1 MIVLAIFY
9 WIWAEGAMLGLLWM
23 RMFVVEQL
31 FGNVYISFVVVPVK
45 RYAAVQIASPI
56 LNNVIGFVAK
66 GSKQVSEIVVADVF
80 YPKVID
86 T

>member
-1 MIVLAIFY
+1 
-9 WIWAEGAMLGLLWM
+9 MLWSLWC
-23 RMFVVEQL
+23 FVVETL
-31 FGNVYISFVVVPVK
+31 ADLVDVAGHGYVDISFVVVPVK